1 MEDLRTRQ
9 IEGSLRPITVRR
21 NIQHACAE
29 SGRPSRSVEVLETA
43 KAELDRIMNED
54 IPKMACADDSL
65 VSNADWKDAIEV
77 VNLLDIARLSVEA
90 SLAREESRD
99 ALIRPEY
106 PETDD
111 ANWKCALAYT
121 RAEDGTLSYEKI
133 PY

>member
-1 MEDLRTRQ
+1 MTASSAMPTGRT
-9 IEGSLRPITVRR
+9 
-21 NIQHACAE
+21 
-29 SGRPSRSVEVLETA
+29 PSRLSTCSTS
-43 KAELDRIMNED
+43 R
-54 IPKMACADDSL
+54 AC
-65 VSNADWKDAIEV
+65 
-77 VNLLDIARLSVEA
+77 SVEA